1 MSWRDRYQQ
10 ASFRGVPFK
19 VRTHDTQIGRRATVI
34 EYPQRD
40 LPYTE
45 DMGRR
50 ARRYTVRAIVVGDDY
65 DNERNRLVAAFEEY
79 GPGVLVHPAY
89 GRVSVALDGPVTISE
104 SPSQEGGK
112 AEISATF
119 VESGENAQPAQSV
132 DTQSLVESA
141 ADGTINEAINDFL
154 DEFSIDGLPDVS
166 QTGAIAVLDDALQS
180 IDTVTRR
187 IFVNPTGLYSM
198 ISKLGQLQGNV
209 ARLLSAPRTISERLT
224 QMVSGLA
231 ALGFAG
237 GDSGTARQV
246 VAAMSLLSSSGSAAA
261 YIPAFTE
268 SRRQEAANRDA
279 VTALVSRT
287 AVAESVRV
295 QTAINYDSVDDA
307 EAMRDLLGDQIDA
320 LADVAPDAVY
330 RSLTRLRVAM
340 VQDITRRGADLSRVR
355 TTTLGA
361 TLPSVVVAH
370 ALLGDARRAD
380 EIVSRNRIRHP
391 GFVPGGVPLEIVAQ

>member
-1 MSWRDRYQQ
+1 
-10 ASFRGVPFK
+10 
-19 VRTHDTQIGRRATVI
+19 
-34 EYPQRD
+34 
-40 LPYTE
+40 
-45 DMGRR
+45 
-50 ARRYTVRAIVVGDDY
+50 
-65 DNERNRLVAAFEEY
+65 
-79 GPGVLVHPAY
+79 
-89 GRVSVALDGPVTISE
+89 
-104 SPSQEGGK
+104 
-112 AEISATF
+112 
-119 VESGENAQPAQSV
+119 
-132 DTQSLVESA
+132 
-141 ADGTINEAINDFL
+141 
-154 DEFSIDGLPDVS
+154 LPDVS